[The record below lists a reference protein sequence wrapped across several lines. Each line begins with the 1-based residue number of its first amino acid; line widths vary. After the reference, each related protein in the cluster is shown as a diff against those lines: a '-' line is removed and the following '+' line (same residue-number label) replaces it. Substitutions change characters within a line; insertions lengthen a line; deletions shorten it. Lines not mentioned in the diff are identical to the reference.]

1 MNSKVFSRVLVPVI
15 LVVSILACPL
25 WSFAEEW
32 EKLVEDLRS
41 DNVHFNALEAGRQLF
56 RLIYIEKPSGLR
68 EKLESLLDDPDY
80 QMRQY
85 ASSLLVGLYKKE
97 EQVPES
103 RWPEALMRNMVEG
116 LQQDWMLYRNTFPNA
131 LTFSRYLFD
140 LKDNRP
146 IQLLEAELRNGDPQS
161 RLVAA
166 ILLARY
172 GDKSTVSE
180 RNQMLLEH
188 LSDDGIR
195 QNGIAAYLALAHSGA
210 EDIRQVLKE
219 FEPLDWQQAAFIQC
233 VSSFHG
239 VGWSP
244 SSDAIRQQWLEKAG
258 DTSYPYMM
266 EPKLAITALY
276 LDPQGEVFL
285 RGKEIPEPL
294 ERMLEAGRNVR
305 DPVKQMK
312 WAASWFPILDP
323 EPSDQDYSA
332 RSFVFLLFV
341 ARPYG
346 M

>member
-1 MNSKVFSRVLVPVI
+1 MNSEIFSRVLVAVI
-15 LVVSILACPL
+15 LGVLILICPR
-25 WSFAEEW
+25 WSSAEEW

-41 DNVHFNALEAGRQLF
+41 DNVRLNAVEACWQLF
-56 RLIYIEKPSGLR
+56 HLMYGEPTSGLQD
-68 EKLESLLDDPDY
+68 KLESLLDDPDH

-85 ASSLLVGLYKKE
+85 ASYLLMGLYKKE
-97 EQVPES
+97 QIPES
-103 RWPEALMRNMVEG
+103 QWPEALMRNMVEG
-116 LQQDWMLYRNTFPNA
+116 LRSDGMLHRNTFPNA
-131 LTFSRYLFD
+131 LTFSRYLFG

-146 IQLLEAELRNGDPQS
+146 IQLLEAELRDGDTQS
-161 RLVAA
+161 RFIAA
-166 ILLARY
+166 ILLSRY

-180 RNQMLLEH
+180 RNQVLLKH
-188 LSDDGIR
+188 LSDDGIV
-195 QNGIAAYLALAHSGA
+195 QNGFAAYLALAHSGA
-210 EDIRQVLKE
+210 EDIRQMLKE

-258 DTSYPYMM
+258 EPHYPYVM
-266 EPKLAITALY
+266 ESKLAITALY

-294 ERMLEAGRNVR
+294 GRMLKAGRNLK

-323 EPSDQDYSA
+323 EPPDQDYSD
-332 RSFVFLLFV
+332 RSFVFLFFV